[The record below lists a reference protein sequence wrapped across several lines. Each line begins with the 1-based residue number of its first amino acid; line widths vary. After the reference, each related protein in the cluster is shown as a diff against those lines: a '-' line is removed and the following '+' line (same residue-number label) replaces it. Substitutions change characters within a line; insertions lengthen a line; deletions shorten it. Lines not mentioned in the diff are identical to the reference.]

1 MSTLPLLVFQNKTY
15 LLARVPLEATPP
27 GALEDDGG
35 ALRPL
40 ERLLVLVE
48 GQVGA
53 GGGRRGPRRDRR
65 GADLGGGGRRQG
77 EHVVVVVQP
86 LVPRARGQVHQDHG
100 RRALLHV
107 CVLVHVAE
115 EAGAVARGVT
125 TVRLAERS
133 VEKYFTF
140 LHRLTKDFGMRTL
153 RLTTLQTSKNDV
165 LKQSTLKH
173 ASIEKIAMIIKC
185 PPLHDFRWFVAFV
198 IGLLTLAPVK
208 RVKNQRKINIQQSF
222 SIQVMTFPF
231 RAQL

>member
-1 MSTLPLLVFQNKTY
+1 MSTLPLLVVFQNKTH
-15 LLARVPLEATPP
+15 LLARVPLEAAPP

-53 GGGRRGPRRDRR
+53 GGGWGGSRRDRR
-65 GADLGGGGRRQG
+65 RADLGGGGRRQG

-125 TVRLAERS
+125 TVRLAERR
-133 VEKYFTF
+133 VEKYLNF
-140 LHRLTKDFGMRTL
+140 LHSLTKDFGT
-153 RLTTLQTSKNDV
+153 
-165 LKQSTLKH
+165 
-173 ASIEKIAMIIKC
+173 
-185 PPLHDFRWFVAFV
+185 
-198 IGLLTLAPVK
+198 
-208 RVKNQRKINIQQSF
+208 
-222 SIQVMTFPF
+222 
-231 RAQL
+231 

>member
-1 MSTLPLLVFQNKTY
+1 MSTLPLLVVFQNKTH
-15 LLARVPLEATPP
+15 LLTGVPLVAPSP

-65 GADLGGGGRRQG
+65 RADLGGGGCRQG

-86 LVPRARGQVHQDHG
+86 LVPRARRQVHQDHG

-125 TVRLAERS
+125 TVRLVERR
-133 VEKYFTF
+133 VEIYSTF
-140 LHRLTKDFGMRTL
+140 LLRVTKDF
-153 RLTTLQTSKNDV
+153 
-165 LKQSTLKH
+165 
-173 ASIEKIAMIIKC
+173 AM
-185 PPLHDFRWFVAFV
+185 
-198 IGLLTLAPVK
+198 
-208 RVKNQRKINIQQSF
+208 
-222 SIQVMTFPF
+222 
-231 RAQL
+231 